1 MNNIRNFRERFGL
14 TQEDLAKV
22 LGCTRGAVCHYE
34 TGRRGMDINLC
45 RAFINAFKEYG
56 YELTIDDL
64 FSTKGCVSN
73 TTSNN
78 GHSSYVAEK
87 RTPDNKSTTGLCASA
102 HSHN

>member
-1 MNNIRNFRERFGL
+1 MCILIGKEEPMNNIRNFRERFGL

-64 FSTKGCVSN
+64 FPPK
-73 TTSNN
+73 
-78 GHSSYVAEK
+78 A
-87 RTPDNKSTTGLCASA
+87 A
-102 HSHN
+102 

>member
-45 RAFINAFKEYG
+45 RAFINAFIN
-56 YELTIDDL
+56 LCRAFIP
-64 FSTKGCVSN
+64 
-73 TTSNN
+73 TTN
-78 GHSSYVAEK
+78 Y
-87 RTPDNKSTTGLCASA
+87 
-102 HSHN
+102 

>member
-64 FSTKGCVSN
+64 FPPGCVSN

-87 RTPDNKSTTGLCASA
+87 RTPDNKSTTGLCASV